1 MIPVAEGAEV
11 PENER
16 HLIELPDNVADMTDA
31 ELDALAERIYNNVM
45 GVDSE

>member
-11 PENER
+11 PENKR
-16 HLIELPDNVADMTDA
+16 HLIELPDNVADMTDE